1 MTSRTAAVEGPWG
14 VGSRLKSRLCWG
26 AGSGAAPG
34 EFCGRGGGSGVFPA
48 TAVIQHNAS
57 AAQELRGRG
66 THTVL
71 RSAEP

>member
-1 MTSRTAAVEGPWG
+1 MGRAESARRRA
-14 VGSRLKSRLCWG
+14 
-26 AGSGAAPG
+26 G

-48 TAVIQHNAS
+48 TAVVQHNAS
-57 AAQELRGRG
+57 VAQELRGRG

>member
-1 MTSRTAAVEGPWG
+1 MAARTRPAIGLLGGMTGWGGRSRRRA
-14 VGSRLKSRLCWG
+14 
-26 AGSGAAPG
+26 G

-48 TAVIQHNAS
+48 TAVVQHNAS
-57 AAQELRGRG
+57 VAQELRGRG